1 MEKDFQEELE
11 EIMQPIDEDDMVNE
25 VYDEQSI
32 RGRKPSNT
40 KI

>member
-11 EIMQPIDEDDMVNE
+11 EIMQPIDEDDMTEE
-25 VYDEQSI
+25 VYHEQSF
-32 RGRKPSNT
+32 RGRKSSNT